1 MLNSYSKLPTVWR
14 AAAVAGATFVGGS
27 VATSEGAPKRR
38 IFDDPTLAGAIA
50 GRKSADFEMRLSMAD
65 LAKRQQ
71 GLAKALHDASVARD
85 HQARAFAL
93 VNLVDFHTVVR
104 ICWTNELEF

>member
-1 MLNSYSKLPTVWR
+1 MLRSNSNLPLMWR
-14 AAAVAGATFVGGS
+14 ATLVAGATLVGS
-27 VATSEGAPKRR
+27 SASSEEAPNRR
-38 IFDDPTLAGAIA
+38 IFDDPALKGALA

-93 VNLVDFHTVVR
+93 VNLVDFHSSV
-104 ICWTNELEF
+104 

>member
-1 MLNSYSKLPTVWR
+1 MLHSNSNLVPLMR
-14 AAAVAGATFVGGS
+14 RVALVASTSLVGS
-27 VATSEGAPKRR
+27 SASSEEAPKRR
-38 IFDDPTLAGAIA
+38 IFDDPALKGALA

-71 GLAKALHDASVARD
+71 GLSKALHDASVARD

-93 VNLVDFHTVVR
+93 VNLVDFYSSV
-104 ICWTNELEF
+104 